1 MTPSKTLATASGLVL
16 SLSKGGRACQA
27 WFDKLTTRLELV
39 ARERR
44 QRPEPT
50 AGRAAHAKRGSTSSP
65 RGWRCSLGAAGLL
78 MAASMAPALAQQK
91 SLYVAGYGGSFE
103 QTMRKEIF
111 PAFEAKHG
119 VKVEY
124 VAGNST
130 DTLAK
135 LQAQKGNQ
143 QIDVAI
149 VDDGPMYQ
157 AIQLGFCGKVAGLP
171 AADLY
176 EQARFKD
183 DKAVA
188 IGLVATGLM
197 YNTKYF
203 AEKGW
208 TAPTSW
214 NDLKDPKFK
223 KLIVVPP
230 INNTYGLYTLMMFA
244 RMNGGGEKSIEPG
257 FKVMKDEVNANVLV
271 YEPSPGKMTEL
282 FQSSQAVLAVWG
294 SGRVQSFANT
304 GFPVDF
310 VYPKE
315 GAVTLLASAC
325 PIEKANASPL
335 ASEFIKAMLE
345 PSLQLVLLKDYGY
358 GPVNKTVKV
367 PPELGSMAP
376 LGERA
381 TRLINPD
388 WDTINVQRE
397 DWTKRWNREVER

>member
-1 MTPSKTLATASGLVL
+1 MKSLKLLMLTSVAALALGAGAAQAQSKT
-16 SLSKGGRACQA
+16 
-27 WFDKLTTRLELV
+27 F
-39 ARERR
+39 
-44 QRPEPT
+44 
-50 AGRAAHAKRGSTSSP
+50 
-65 RGWRCSLGAAGLL
+65 
-78 MAASMAPALAQQK
+78 
-91 SLYVAGYGGSFE
+91 YVAGYGGSFE
-103 QTMRKEIF
+103 QTMRQEII

-157 AIQLGFCGKVAGLP
+157 AIQLGFCGKIAGLP
-171 AADLY
+171 DADLY
-176 EQARFKD
+176 PQARFKD

-188 IGLVATGLM
+188 IGLVGTGLM

-208 TAPTSW
+208 PAPTSW

-223 KLIVVPP
+223 KLVVIPP

-244 RMNGGGEKSIEPG
+244 KMNGGGEKAIDPG
-257 FKVMKDEVNANVLV
+257 FKVMKEAVNPNVLA

-282 FQSSQAVLAVWG
+282 FQSGQAVIGVWG
-294 SGRVQSFANT
+294 TGRVQSFANT

-325 PIEKANASPL
+325 PVAKPGASTI

-345 PSLQLVLLKDYGY
+345 PKMQLVLLKDYGY
-358 GPVNKTVKV
+358 GPVNKKVTV
-367 PPELGSMAP
+367 PAELAKMAP
-376 LGERA
+376 IGDRA
-381 TRLINPD
+381 AKLYNPD
-388 WDTINVQRE
+388 WDAINPQRE
-397 DWTKRWNREVER
+397 EWTKRWNREVER

>member
-1 MTPSKTLATASGLVL
+1 MKMSRFVAVAS
-16 SLSKGGRACQA
+16 
-27 WFDKLTTRLELV
+27 LV
-39 ARERR
+39 AFAYE
-44 QRPEPT
+44 
-50 AGRAAHAKRGSTSSP
+50 SP
-65 RGWRCSLGAAGLL
+65 AV
-78 MAASMAPALAQQK
+78 AQQK
-91 SLYVAGYGGSFE
+91 TFYIAGYGGSFE
-103 QTMRKEIF
+103 QTMRTEII
-111 PAFEAKHG
+111 PEFEKKHG

-157 AIQLGFCGKVAGLP
+157 AIQLGFCGKIQGLP

-176 EQARFKD
+176 EAARFND
-183 DKAVA
+183 DRAVA
-188 IGLVATGLM
+188 IGLVGTGLM

-208 TAPTSW
+208 PAPTSW

-223 KLIVVPP
+223 KLLVIPP
-230 INNTYGLYTLMMFA
+230 INNTYGLYTLLMFA
-244 RMNGGGEKSIEPG
+244 KMNGGGEKSIEPG
-257 FKVMKDEVNANVLV
+257 FKVMKGEVNANVLV

-282 FQSSQAVLAVWG
+282 FQSGQAVLAVWG
-294 SGRVQSFANT
+294 TGRVQSFANT

-325 PIEKANASPL
+325 PIEKPNASPI

-345 PSLQLVLLKDYGY
+345 PKMQLILLKDYGY
-358 GPVNKTVKV
+358 GPVNKTVQV
-367 PPELGSMAP
+367 PAELGKMAP
-376 LGERA
+376 VGERA
-381 TRLINPD
+381 AKLYNPD
-388 WDTINVQRE
+388 WAAINPQRE